1 MEDYLEVIYELEQ
14 GKGYATTVDISQY
27 LNVSSHS
34 VTKMVQ
40 RLDEGEMLI
49 YEKYK
54 GIKL

>member
-1 MEDYLEVIYELEQ
+1 MEDYLVIYELEQ